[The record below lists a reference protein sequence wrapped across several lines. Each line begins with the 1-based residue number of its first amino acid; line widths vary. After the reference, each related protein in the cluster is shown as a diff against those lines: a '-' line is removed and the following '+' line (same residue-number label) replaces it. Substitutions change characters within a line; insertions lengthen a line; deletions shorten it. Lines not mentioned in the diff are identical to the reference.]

1 MKRNYEKIKR
11 IFDVFTSIILICML
25 LPFFPFVYI
34 SIILA
39 YGKPAIIGQKRA
51 GFLGKP
57 FMMFKFRTMND
68 LRDKDGKL
76 LPDQYRITTF
86 GQFFRKTS
94 LDELPEL
101 WNVIKGEMSLVGPR
115 ALLIEYLDRYTPEQA
130 RRHEVKPGITGWAQV
145 NGRNVITWEEKFKLD
160 VWYVDNMSFGLDIKI
175 LILTVIK
182 VLKMEGISA
191 KGHATMPVF
200 SGSDKY

>member
-1 MKRNYEKIKR
+1 MTPYYIKIKPILDFIIS
-11 IFDVFTSIILICML
+11 IFLILIFSPL
-25 LPFFPFVYI
+25 
-34 SIILA
+34 ILA
-39 YGKPAIIGQKRA
+39 VSISLLLTNRYQVMFKQIRAGQK
-51 GFLGKP
+51 GKP
-57 FMMFKFRTMND
+57 FVLYKFRTMKD
-68 LRDKDGKL
+68 IKDKNGKL
-76 LPDQYRITTF
+76 LSDEWRITKF
-86 GQFFRKTS
+86 GELLRKTS

-115 ALLIEYLDRYTPEQA
+115 ALLMEYLERYTPDQA

-160 VWYVDNMSFGLDIKI
+160 VWYIDNMSFGLDIKI

-200 SGSDKY
+200 SGSDKN